1 MVDDPA
7 LTLGVGGHPQLI
19 DGGHV
24 MGETPAAPARVV
36 SQPRGR
42 RLLRDAGSRVAPERR
57 YVFAA
62 ADVTP

>member
-42 RLLRDAGSRVAPERR
+42 RLLRDAGSQGGARAPLRLRR
-57 YVFAA
+57 